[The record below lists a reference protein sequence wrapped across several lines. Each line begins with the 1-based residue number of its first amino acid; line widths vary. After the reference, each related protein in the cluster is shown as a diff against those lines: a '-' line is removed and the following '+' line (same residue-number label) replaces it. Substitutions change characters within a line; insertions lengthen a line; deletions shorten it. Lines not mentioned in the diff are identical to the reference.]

1 MVHIINDLDFLF
13 RVKKLAVTELV
24 YGEKVHLKH
33 NNKTVLWEWKIKC
46 GICRSEVQL
55 HLDSSLKGRI
65 LYFQA
70 HKGHFMQYLFT
81 LLLII
86 STCQGHLYRTRK
98 MNESRQHNIWYT
110 KLISVVF
117 YILMRI
123 AVQEW
128 TSYLK
133 IALQFNNYFDPRSM
147 RCYFEVSTSLL
158 DHFKTCQSK
167 AKKTPH
173 AKATNSPQSVELTAK
188 AIRGGNIKQGKS
200 STDCWFRCR
209 CFRYRGHNSM
219 VKYKRMLI
227 VPFHWWNLGWKL
239 VISHVKQKSITRS

>member
-1 MVHIINDLDFLF
+1 MVPLHLKYYIDPSGPFKADPSFTKIFF
-13 RVKKLAVTELV
+13 SVFFELV

-98 MNESRQHNIWYT
+98 MNGSRQHNIWYT

-123 AVQEW
+123 AVQE
-128 TSYLK
+128 
-133 IALQFNNYFDPRSM
+133 
-147 RCYFEVSTSLL
+147 
-158 DHFKTCQSK
+158 
-167 AKKTPH
+167 
-173 AKATNSPQSVELTAK
+173 
-188 AIRGGNIKQGKS
+188 
-200 STDCWFRCR
+200 
-209 CFRYRGHNSM
+209 
-219 VKYKRMLI
+219 
-227 VPFHWWNLGWKL
+227 
-239 VISHVKQKSITRS
+239 